1 MIRHIGINV
10 HDLAKAKFYYDNLL
24 PSLGFEPHIVA
35 EDQFAYRPS
44 DNPSGPAIFF
54 YPALE
59 DARYSR
65 HKPGLQHLAFTAESR
80 SAVNDIYDKAQLLG
94 SEIIY
99 PPQLF
104 PQYRPHYFATFW
116 LDPEG
121 IMLEAVCLTENNAD

>member
-1 MIRHIGINV
+1 MIRHIGIKVN
-10 HDLAKAKFYYDNLL
+10 DLVKSKIYYDNLL
-24 PSLGFEPHIVA
+24 PSLGFELHIVA

-44 DNPSGPAIFF
+44 DNLSGPSIFF

-59 DARYSR
+59 YARYSR

-80 SAVNDIYDKAQLLG
+80 SEVNDIHAKAQLLG

>member
-10 HDLAKAKFYYDNLL
+10 SDLVKAKYYYDNLL
-24 PSLGFEPHIVA
+24 PSLGFELHIVA

-44 DNPSGPAIFF
+44 DNQSGHSIFF

-59 DARYSR
+59 DERYSR

-80 SAVNDIYDKAQLLG
+80 SAVNDIHAKAQLLG

-121 IMLEAVCLTENNAD
+121 IMLESVCLTENHSN

>member
-10 HDLAKAKFYYDNLL
+10 SDLVKAKHYYDNLL
-24 PSLGFEPHIVA
+24 PSLGFELHIVA

-44 DNPSGPAIFF
+44 NNLSGPSIFF

-59 DARYSR
+59 YATYSR

-80 SAVNDIYDKAQLLG
+80 SEVNDIHAKAQLLG

-121 IMLEAVCLTENNAD
+121 IMLEAVCLTENSSD